1 VTLKEMQSCADE
13 TLAFFIQAMPGVPF
27 GIGDVDFIFSPKK
40 EMVARFKA
48 FAEQYAPERLR
59 SLADHHFETLE
70 NQLFGNAIIG
80 REKSAAIL
88 RRDYKMEWDNLR
100 RIVFH
105 ELMHIYCAKTEMDGE
120 HFIDV
125 YGSGH
130 TPDLNPDNKM
140 YDGQVSAGYAVWSE
154 FIAEYFATIKAVQQK
169 HRFNDIVEMVFN
181 LLGEVTAAGDG
192 AKYCFAMMSAYILS
206 CADAREA
213 IEKIS
218 KISDGSPNGEAATL
232 ALQDCLVFLYSHV
245 QGKRPCTITE
255 EFIQELGCKYLMFL
269 IRNSVYLGAAWQE

>member
-1 VTLKEMQSCADE
+1 MTLKEMQSCADE
-13 TLAFFIQAMPGVPF
+13 TLAFFVQTMPGVPF
-27 GIGDVDFIFSPKK
+27 GVGGVDIVFAPRK
-40 EMVARFKA
+40 EMAAQWKT

-59 SLADHHFETLE
+59 TLENHHFEQLE
-70 NQLFGNAIIG
+70 NRLFGNAIVG

-105 ELMHIYCAKTEMDGE
+105 ELMHLYCAKTEMDGE

-130 TPDLNPDNKM
+130 TPDPDPENKI

-154 FIAEYFATIKAVQQK
+154 FIAEYFATIKTAPNK
-169 HRFNDIVEMVFN
+169 HYFNDIVGMAFH
-181 LLGEVTAAGDG
+181 LLGDVNAAEES

-213 IEKIS
+213 IEDINE
-218 KISDGSPNGEAATL
+218 ISDGSPNGETATL
-232 ALQDCLVFLYSHV
+232 ALQDCLVFLYDHV
-245 QGKRPCTITE
+245 QGKQPCKITE
-255 EFIQELGCKYLMFL
+255 EFIHEFGCKYLMFL
-269 IRNSVYLGAAWQE
+269 IRNSVYLGAMGQV